1 MLKRINMRSASTR
14 SLSLC
19 LLSFF
24 CLRCSDCKL
33 HLLLMHA
40 CLCVCVLSVVCLL
53 LFSLSIWFFGF
64 YFLFFAAAKFFFLFV
79 LTALPV
85 TLIRLFCALRH
96 CLGIRLATA
105 AVVAVVAVAAAASAD
120 VAGSAAAIHF

>member
-1 MLKRINMRSASTR
+1 MRV
-14 SLSLC
+14 
-19 LLSFF
+19 
-24 CLRCSDCKL
+24 
-33 HLLLMHA
+33 
-40 CLCVCVLSVVCLL
+40 CVCVLSVVCLL

-64 YFLFFAAAKFFFLFV
+64 SFLFFAAAKFFLLFV

-105 AVVAVVAVAAAASAD
+105 AVVAVAVAAAAD
-120 VAGSAAAIHF
+120 VAASAAAIHF

>member
-1 MLKRINMRSASTR
+1 M
-14 SLSLC
+14 
-19 LLSFF
+19 
-24 CLRCSDCKL
+24 
-33 HLLLMHA
+33 
-40 CLCVCVLSVVCLL
+40 LSVVCLL

-105 AVVAVVAVAAAASAD
+105 AVVAVVAVVAVAAAASAD

>member
-1 MLKRINMRSASTR
+1 MAFLFY
-14 SLSLC
+14 SLLRP
-19 LLSFF
+19 SFF
-24 CLRCSDCKL
+24 F
-33 HLLLMHA
+33 H
-40 CLCVCVLSVVCLL
+40 
-53 LFSLSIWFFGF
+53 
-64 YFLFFAAAKFFFLFV
+64 FV

-120 VAGSAAAIHF
+120 VAGSAAAIRF

>member
-1 MLKRINMRSASTR
+1 M
-14 SLSLC
+14 
-19 LLSFF
+19 
-24 CLRCSDCKL
+24 
-33 HLLLMHA
+33 
-40 CLCVCVLSVVCLL
+40 CVSVLSVVCLL

-64 YFLFFAAAKFFFLFV
+64 SFLFFAAAKLFFHFV

-120 VAGSAAAIHF
+120 VAGSAAAILF

>member
-1 MLKRINMRSASTR
+1 MRSASTR
-14 SLSLC
+14 SLSLSVFF
-19 LLSFF
+19 SFF

-53 LFSLSIWFFGF
+53 FFSLSIWFFGF
-64 YFLFFAAAKFFFLFV
+64 SFLFFAAAKFFFFFHFV

-120 VAGSAAAIHF
+120 VAGSATAIHF